1 MTRGDSTQ
9 YKVHLKKGDTTF
21 VIFVDDPELY
31 KKWKTDKS
39 IPLAHFVS
47 AFKIFETKQGVQGTL
62 DAAPKSTLA
71 AAFDSENEDEVIKK
85 ILEDGAAQLSEMP
98 ERQGPRNDSMSA
110 TNTK

>member
-47 AFKIFETKQGVQGTL
+47 AFKIFETK
-62 DAAPKSTLA
+62 
-71 AAFDSENEDEVIKK
+71 
-85 ILEDGAAQLSEMP
+85 
-98 ERQGPRNDSMSA
+98 
-110 TNTK
+110 